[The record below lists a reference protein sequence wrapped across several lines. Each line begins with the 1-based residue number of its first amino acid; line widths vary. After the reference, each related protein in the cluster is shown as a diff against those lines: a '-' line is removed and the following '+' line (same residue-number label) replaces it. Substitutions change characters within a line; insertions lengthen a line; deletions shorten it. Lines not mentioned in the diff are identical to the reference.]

1 MFARLA
7 DGGAQRLRAIEGQ
20 ATLLGRTMHAIAYDA
35 IHDEIVVPQ
44 QFGQAIL
51 TYAGDAAGEAP
62 PKRVI
67 IGSKTQ
73 LSRPDRVGIDAVNNE
88 ILVPEDDKV
97 LVFPREGQ
105 GNVAPIRIVGGAE
118 AGVLGT
124 EAVAVDAEAQS
135 HDRRGQLSAGRQAA
149 SNSLMIFDR
158 TASGN
163 TKPKRVITGI
173 PDNRNIAIDP
183 EGGWIFVTL
192 PGTIAHP
199 YGYVG
204 VWHIDDN
211 GEVPPRFRIGGPDG
225 SLRMPRGVVLD
236 REESV
241 GDRVGQE
248 AERHSYVQDSGDLY
262 GDGRATAMNAAGEPA
277 EAWWS
282 RTWRKRTR
290 DICIRKS

>member
-1 MFARLA
+1 VAHPQIAVFARLA
-7 DGGAQRLRAIEGQ
+7 DGGADRLRAIEGQ

-73 LSRPDRVGIDAVNNE
+73 LSRPDRVAIDAVNNE

-97 LVFPREGQ
+97 LVFPREGV
-105 GNVAPIRIVGGAE
+105 GNVAPSRVLGGAE
-118 AGVLGT
+118 AGVMAT
-124 EAVAVDAEAQS
+124 DAVAVDAK
-135 HDRRGQLSAGRQAA
+135 RNLMIVAGSYREGDSEGNA
-149 SNSLMIFDR
+149 LMIFDR
-158 TASGN
+158 TASGG
-163 TKPKRVITGI
+163 TKPKRVITGVA
-173 PDNRNIAIDP
+173 DNRNIAVDS

-204 VWHIDDN
+204 VWSIDDS
-211 GEVPPRFRIGGPDG
+211 GKVPPRYRIGGPDG

-236 REESV
+236 RKNQSVIISDKKLNAILTFRIPEIFKQGSWES
-241 GDRVGQE
+241 RQ
-248 AERHSYVQDSGDLY
+248 
-262 GDGRATAMNAAGEPA
+262 
-277 EAWWS
+277 
-282 RTWRKRTR
+282 
-290 DICIRKS
+290 

>member
-7 DGGAQRLRAIEGQ
+7 DGGAERLRAIEGQ

-51 TYAGDAAGEAP
+51 TYAGDAKGEAP

-118 AGVLGT
+118 AGVMGT
-124 EAVAVDAEAQS
+124 EAVVVDVKR
-135 HDRRGQLSAGRQAA
+135 DLMIVAGNYRQGERA

-173 PDNRNIAIDP
+173 PDNRNIAIEP
-183 EGGWIFVTL
+183 EGGWIFVAL

-211 GEVPPRFRIGGPDG
+211 GEVPPRFRIGGPNG

-236 REESV
+236 PKNQSV
-241 GDRVGQE
+241 IVSDKKLNAILTFRIPE
-248 AERHSYVQDSGDLY
+248 IFS
-262 GDGRATAMNAAGEPA
+262 ATAAQ
-277 EAWWS
+277 
-282 RTWRKRTR
+282 RTP
-290 DICIRKS
+290 

>member
-1 MFARLA
+1 VAHPQIAVFARLA
-7 DGGAQRLRAIEGQ
+7 DGGAERLRAIEGQ

-51 TYAGDAAGEAP
+51 TYAGDAAGEAK

-88 ILVPEDDKV
+88 ILVPEDDKI
-97 LVFPREGQ
+97 LVFPREGV
-105 GNVAPIRIVGGAE
+105 GNVAPARVLGGPE
-118 AGVLGT
+118 AGILAT
-124 EAVAVDAEAQS
+124 DAVAVDAKRNLMIVAGSYQDGD
-135 HDRRGQLSAGRQAA
+135 DRTNA
-149 SNSLMIFDR
+149 LMIFDR
-158 TASGN
+158 TASGG
-163 TKPKRVITGI
+163 TKPRRVITGV
-173 PDNRNIAIDP
+173 PDNRNIAVDS

-204 VWHIDDN
+204 VWSIDDN
-211 GEVPPRFRIGGPDG
+211 GPVPPRYRIGGPDG

-236 REESV
+236 RKNQSVIVSDKKLNAILTFRIPEIFKAGAES
-241 GDRVGQE
+241 RQ
-248 AERHSYVQDSGDLY
+248 
-262 GDGRATAMNAAGEPA
+262 
-277 EAWWS
+277 
-282 RTWRKRTR
+282 
-290 DICIRKS
+290 

>member
-118 AGVLGT
+118 AGVMGT
-124 EAVAVDAEAQS
+124 EAVVVDAKR
-135 HDRRGQLSAGRQAA
+135 DLMIVAGNYRQGERA

-158 TASGN
+158 TASG
-163 TKPKRVITGI
+163 TP
-173 PDNRNIAIDP
+173 NRSAL
-183 EGGWIFVTL
+183 L
-192 PGTIAHP
+192 PGSRTTVTSRSSRKEDGFSWRCRAP
-199 YGYVG
+199 S
-204 VWHIDDN
+204 
-211 GEVPPRFRIGGPDG
+211 RIPTDMSASGTSTTTARCLPGSVSAAPNG

-236 REESV
+236 AKNQSV
-241 GDRVGQE
+241 IVSDKKLNAILTFRIPE
-248 AERHSYVQDSGDLY
+248 IFT
-262 GDGRATAMNAAGEPA
+262 ATAAQ
-277 EAWWS
+277 
-282 RTWRKRTR
+282 RR
-290 DICIRKS
+290 

>member
-7 DGGAQRLRAIEGQ
+7 DGGAERLRAIEGQ

-51 TYAGDAAGEAP
+51 TYAGDATGEAP

-118 AGVLGT
+118 AGVMGT
-124 EAVAVDAEAQS
+124 EAVVVDVKR
-135 HDRRGQLSAGRQAA
+135 DLMIVAGNYRQGEKP

-173 PDNRNIAIDP
+173 PDNRNIAIEP

-192 PGTIAHP
+192 PGTVAHP

-204 VWHIDDN
+204 VWHIDDH
-211 GEVPPRFRIGGPDG
+211 GEVPPRFRIGGPEG
-225 SLRMPRGVVLD
+225 ALRMPRGVVLD
-236 REESV
+236 AKNQSV
-241 GDRVGQE
+241 IVSDKKLNAILTFRIPE
-248 AERHSYVQDSGDLY
+248 IFA
-262 GDGRATAMNAAGEPA
+262 ATAAQENASHE
-277 EAWWS
+277 S
-282 RTWRKRTR
+282 
-290 DICIRKS
+290 

>member
-1 MFARLA
+1 VAHPQIAVFARLA
-7 DGGAQRLRAIEGQ
+7 DGGAERLRAIEGQ

-51 TYAGDAAGEAP
+51 TYAGDAAGEAK

-88 ILVPEDDKV
+88 ILVPEDDKI
-97 LVFPREGQ
+97 LVFPREGV
-105 GNVAPIRIVGGAE
+105 GNVAPTRVLGGPE
-118 AGVLGT
+118 AGILAT
-124 EAVAVDAEAQS
+124 DAVAVDARRNLMIVAGSYQDGD
-135 HDRRGQLSAGRQAA
+135 DRTNA
-149 SNSLMIFDR
+149 LMIFDR
-158 TASGN
+158 TASGG
-163 TKPKRVITGI
+163 TKPRRVITGV
-173 PDNRNIAIDP
+173 PDNRNIAVDS

-204 VWHIDDN
+204 VWSIDDN
-211 GEVPPRFRIGGPDG
+211 GPVPPRYRIGGPDG

-236 REESV
+236 RKNQSVIVSDKKLNAILTFRIPEIFKAGAES
-241 GDRVGQE
+241 RQ
-248 AERHSYVQDSGDLY
+248 
-262 GDGRATAMNAAGEPA
+262 
-277 EAWWS
+277 
-282 RTWRKRTR
+282 
-290 DICIRKS
+290 

>member
-1 MFARLA
+1 
-7 DGGAQRLRAIEGQ
+7 
-20 ATLLGRTMHAIAYDA
+20 MHAIAYDA

-73 LSRPDRVGIDAVNNE
+73 LSRPDRVGVDAVNNE

-105 GNVAPIRIVGGAE
+105 GNVAPIRIVGGAA
-118 AGVLGT
+118 AGVMGT
-124 EAVAVDAEAQS
+124 EAVVVDVKRDLMIVAGNYRQGDSE
-135 HDRRGQLSAGRQAA
+135 RGV
-149 SNSLMIFDR
+149 NSLMIFDR
-158 TASGN
+158 SATEG
-163 TKPKRVITGI
+163 TKPKRVITEI
-173 PDNRNIAIDP
+173 PDNRNIAVEP

-192 PGTIAHP
+192 PGTISHP

-211 GEVPPRFRIGGPDG
+211 GPVPPRFRIGGPDG

-236 REESV
+236 AKNQSV
-241 GDRVGQE
+241 IVSDKKLNAILTFRIPEIFAATTAQE
-248 AERHSYVQDSGDLY
+248 
-262 GDGRATAMNAAGEPA
+262 
-277 EAWWS
+277 
-282 RTWRKRTR
+282 KR
-290 DICIRKS
+290 